1 MAFKKDS
8 KIKSNFTKITIGLA
22 SPEEILESSFGE
34 VTKPETINYRTYKP
48 ERDGLFCERIFGPTK
63 DYECACGKYK
73 RIRYKGIVCDRC
85 GVEVTEKK
93 VRRERAGHIE
103 LVVPVA
109 HIWYFRSLPNKIGYL
124 LGLPTKKLDAIIYYE
139 RYVVIQPG
147 AMAGK
152 KDGEGNDAIGSNV
165 YDLLSEDE
173 YNDILDNHISP
184 DNDYLDDSDPN
195 KFIAKMGAEAI
206 YELLVRLDLDSL
218 SYELRDRANSDS
230 SMQRKNE
237 ALKRL
242 QVVEAFRQSVEKGV
256 NRPEWMIM
264 KIIPVTPP
272 ELRPLVP
279 LDGGR
284 FATSDLND
292 LYRRVIIRNNR
303 LKRLMEIKAPEVI
316 LRNEKRMLQEAV
328 DSLFD
333 NSRKSSAVKSESNR
347 PLKSLSDSLK
357 GKQGRFRQNLLG
369 KRVDYSARS
378 VIVVGPE
385 LKMGE
390 CGLPKLM
397 AAELYKPFIIRK
409 LIERGIVKTV
419 KSAKKIVDRREPVI
433 WDILENV
440 MKGHPVLLNRAP
452 TLHRLGI
459 QAFQPKLI
467 EGKAIQ
473 LHPLAC
479 TAFNADFDGD
489 QMAVH
494 LPLSNE
500 AILEAQLLMLQSHN
514 ILNPANGAPITVP
527 SQDMVLGLY
536 YITKIRPGAMGE
548 GLTFYG
554 PEEAIIAHNE
564 GKCDLHAQV
573 KVVVDDIVDG
583 KPQRHMIETSVGR
596 VIVNGIIPKE
606 VGYVNKVISK
616 KSLRDIIAD
625 VIKNVGFAE
634 ACEFLDG
641 IKNLGYRMAY
651 LAGLSFNLDD
661 IIIPKEKAELIKKGN
676 DEVRQI
682 TDNYNMGFIT
692 DNERYNQVIDT
703 WTHINNDIGNVL
715 LKQMTEADQGFNAVF
730 MMLDSGARGSKD
742 QIKQLSGIRGLMAK
756 PQKAGAE
763 GRGTIENP
771 ILSNFK
777 EGMSVLEYFI
787 STHGARK
794 GLADTAMK
802 TADAGYLTRRLVDV
816 SHDVII
822 TEEDCGTLR
831 GLQCTALKSGD
842 EVISSLAER
851 ILGRVS
857 VHDVVNPKTGEII
870 VEAGEEITETI
881 AEAIEASDIESV
893 EIRSVLTCES
903 KKGVC
908 MKCYGRNLA
917 TRRMVQKGEAVGVIA
932 AQAIGEPGTQ
942 LTLRT
947 FHAGGVAGNAAANAS
962 IVSKYDRALIELEEV
977 RTVPF
982 DEDGRECEMVV
993 SRLGE
998 LRFVDP
1004 NTKIILSTV
1013 NVPYG
1018 SSLYF
1023 RNGDEVSKNDK
1034 IAQWDPFN
1042 AVIVTEYAGTLKFND
1057 VIEGVTFRAE
1067 TDETTGLTEKIV
1079 TESKDRSKVP
1089 TCDVIGADGEVIG
1102 TYNFPVGGH
1111 VVVEDGQTVKT
1122 GETLVKIPRAAA
1134 KGGDITGGLPR
1145 VTELF
1150 EARNPSNPAVV
1161 SEIDG
1166 EVTMGK
1172 VKRGNREIVVTS
1184 KTGEQRKYL
1193 VSLSKQILVQEHDA
1207 VRAGTPLSD
1216 GVITPADIL
1225 AIKGP
1230 TAVQEYI
1237 VNEVQDVYRLQGVKI
1252 NDKHFEI
1259 IVRQMMRKV
1268 QINEPGDT
1276 AFLEQEIVDK
1286 LDFAEENDRI
1296 WGKKVVTDAGDSENL
1311 QKGQIVTARK
1321 LRDENSMLKRRD
1333 QKLVQVR
1340 DAVPATSTQILQG
1353 ITRAALQTKS
1363 FMSAASFQETTKVLN
1378 EAAIRGKVD
1387 HLEGM
1392 KENVICGH
1400 LIPAGTGLREFEK
1413 IIVGSK
1419 EEYERIQANRK
1430 NVLDFAEETVLDEK

>member
-1 MAFKKDS
+1 MAFKKDN
-8 KIKSNFTKITIGLA
+8 KTKSNFTKITIGLA
-22 SPEEILESSFGE
+22 SPEDILESSFGE

-124 LGLPTKKLDAIIYYE
+124 LGLPTKKLDAVIYYE
-139 RYVVIQPG
+139 RYIVIQPG
-147 AMAGK
+147 VMAGK
-152 KDGEGNDAIGSNV
+152 KDAEGNDAPGANKF
-165 YDLLSEDE
+165 DLLSEEE
-173 YNDILDNHISP
+173 YNEIVDNQISQ
-184 DNDYLDDSDPN
+184 DNDYLDDNDPN

-206 YELLVRLDLDSL
+206 YELLTQLDLDSL
-218 SYELRDRANSDS
+218 SYELRDRANTDS
-230 SMQRKNE
+230 SVQRKNE

-242 QVVEAFRQSVEKGV
+242 QVVEAFRQSVEKGI

-303 LKRLMEIKAPEVI
+303 LKRLMEIHAPEVI

-333 NSRKSSAVKSESNR
+333 NSRKSSAVKSDSNR

-500 AILEAQLLMLQSHN
+500 AILEAQILMLGSHN
-514 ILNPANGAPITVP
+514 ILNPANGEPITVP

-536 YITKIRPGAMGE
+536 YITKERPGAKGE
-548 GLTFYG
+548 GLVFYS
-554 PEEAIIAHNE
+554 PEEANVALSE
-564 GKCDLHAQV
+564 GKVDIHAKIRV
-573 KVVVDDIVDG
+573 RMDG
-583 KPQRHMIETSVGR
+583 KLVETTPGR
-596 VIVNGIIPKE
+596 LMVNEYVPKE
-606 VGYVNKVISK
+606 VGYVNTVLK
-616 KSLRDIIAD
+616 KGALRDVIGR
-625 VIKNVGFAE
+625 VIK
-634 ACEFLDG
+634 ACGVARTAIFLDD
-641 IKNLGYRMAY
+641 IKNLGYTMAFKG
-651 LAGLSFNLDD
+651 GLSFALND
-661 IIIPKEKAELIKKGN
+661 IIIPEEKESMIAQGN
-676 DEVRQI
+676 QEVENI
-682 TDNYNMGFIT
+682 TDMYNMGEIS
-692 DNERYNQVIDT
+692 DNDRYNQVVGIWSKVDEELT
-703 WTHINNDIGNVL
+703 DVL
-715 LKQMTEADQGFNAVF
+715 MKQMAEADQGFNAVY
-730 MMLDSGARGSKD
+730 MMMDSGARGSKG

-756 PQKAGAE
+756 PQKAGTTDGHAY
-763 GRGTIENP
+763 IENP

-787 STHGARK
+787 GTHGARK
-794 GLADTAMK
+794 GLTDTALK

-831 GLQCTALKSGD
+831 GLTATEIKHGD
-842 EVISSLAER
+842 TIDEKLYDR

-857 VHDVVNPKTGEII
+857 VHDVYDPATGEII
-870 VEAGEEITETI
+870 VASGEEIREPQAAAI
-881 AEAIEASDIESV
+881 IEAGIESV
-893 EIRSVLTCES
+893 EIRSVLTCEA
-903 KKGVC
+903 KHGVC
-908 MKCYGRNLA
+908 AKCYGRNLA
-917 TRRMVQKGEAVGVIA
+917 TRKLVQKGEAVGVIA

-947 FHAGGVAGNAAANAS
+947 FHSGGVAGNAATENSYSLRQAGR
-962 IVSKYDRALIELEEV
+962 VELEDL
-977 RTVPF
+977 RTI
-982 DEDGRECEMVV
+982 EATTETGEKETIVV
-993 SRLGE
+993 SRQTEMRLIEEKTG
-998 LRFVDP
+998 VV
-1004 NTKIILSTV
+1004 LSTF
-1013 NVPYG
+1013 NIPYA
-1018 SSLYF
+1018 
-1023 RNGDEVSKNDK
+1023 SKLFVESGQVYDK
-1034 IAQWDPFN
+1034 DTKVCEWDPFN
-1042 AVIVTEYAGTLKFND
+1042 ATIVIEHDGKIQLES
-1057 VIEGVTFRAE
+1057 VIEGLTCKTEV
-1067 TDETTGLTEKIV
+1067 DDMTGLKDALII
-1079 TESKDRSKVP
+1079 ESKDKTKIP
-1089 TCDVIGADGEVIG
+1089 TAHIVDKNGDIIR
-1102 TYNFPVGGH
+1102 TYNLPVGAH
-1111 VVVEDGQTVKT
+1111 LVLSDGQKVKA
-1122 GETLVKIPRAAA
+1122 GDLLIKIPRTFGNAS
-1134 KGGDITGGLPR
+1134 DITGGLPR
-1145 VTELF
+1145 VTELL
-1150 EARNPSNPAVV
+1150 EARNPSNQAIVA
-1161 SEIDG
+1161 EIDG
-1166 EVTMGK
+1166 VVTFGK
-1172 VKRGNREIVVTS
+1172 IKRGNHELVLTNDKLGDS
-1184 KTGEQRKYL
+1184 KNYL
-1193 VSLSKQILVQEHDA
+1193 IPLSKQILVQEGDFVH
-1207 VRAGTPLSD
+1207 AGTPLSD
-1216 GVITPADIL
+1216 GAITPDDIL

-1237 VNEVQDVYRLQGVKI
+1237 VNEVQSVYRLQGVNI

-1268 QINEPGDT
+1268 LILDAGDT
-1276 AFLEQEIVDK
+1276 RFLEGQMVDK
-1286 LDFAEENDRI
+1286 LDFLEENDRI
-1296 WGKKVVTDAGDSENL
+1296 WGKKKIMDAGDSDL
-1311 QKGQIVTARK
+1311 LRAGQIVTARR
-1321 LRDENSMLKRRD
+1321 LHDENSLLKRKDRK
-1333 QKLVQVR
+1333 QVQAV
-1340 DAVPATSTQILQG
+1340 DARCATSSQVLQG
-1353 ITRAALQTKS
+1353 ITRAALGTKS
-1363 FMSAASFQETTKVLN
+1363 FISAASFQETTKVLN
-1378 EAAIRGKVD
+1378 EAAIVGRVD
-1387 HLEGM
+1387 YLEGM
-1392 KENVICGH
+1392 KENVIFGN
-1400 LIPAGTGLREFEK
+1400 LIPAGTGLREFQK
-1413 IIVGSK
+1413 ITVYNK
-1419 EEYERIQANRK
+1419 QEFEELQAVRDASER
-1430 NVLDFAEETVLDEK
+1430 EE

>member
-8 KIKSNFTKITIGLA
+8 KTKSNFTKITIGLA
-22 SPEEILESSFGE
+22 SPEEILENSFGE

-93 VRRERAGHIE
+93 VRRERSGHIE

-124 LGLPTKKLDAIIYYE
+124 LGMPTKKLDAVIYYE

-147 AMAGK
+147 PLEGRQDA
-152 KDGEGNDAIGSNV
+152 EGNPLLGSQK

-173 YNDILDNHISP
+173 YNDILDNQLSE
-184 DNDYLDDSDPN
+184 DNYLLEDSDPN
-195 KFIAKMGAEAI
+195 KFVAKMGAEAI
-206 YELLVRLDLDSL
+206 YELLQQLDLDSL
-218 SYELRDRANSDS
+218 SYELRDRANTDGSQ
-230 SMQRKNE
+230 QRKNE

-242 QVVEAFRQSVEKGV
+242 QVVEAFRASVEKGI

-333 NSRKSSAVKSESNR
+333 NSRKSSAVKSDSNR

-440 MKGHPVLLNRAP
+440 MKGHPMLLNRAP

-536 YITKIRPGAMGE
+536 YITKIRPGAKGE
-548 GLTFYG
+548 GLSFYG

-573 KVVVDDIVDG
+573 KVVVDDVVDG
-583 KPQRHMIETSVGR
+583 IHVRHQVETSVGR
-596 VIVNGIIPKE
+596 VIVNGIVPKE

-661 IIIPKEKAELIKKGN
+661 IIIPEEKASLIAKGN
-676 DEVRQI
+676 EEVQQI

-703 WTHINNDIGNVL
+703 WTHVNNDIGNIL
-715 LKQMTEADQGFNAVF
+715 MKEMTEADQGFNAVF

-763 GRGTIENP
+763 GHQIIENP

-831 GLQCTALKSGD
+831 GLVCTALKSGD
-842 EVISSLAER
+842 EIISSLAER

-857 VHDVVNPKTGEII
+857 VHDVINPKTGDVI
-870 VEAGEEITETI
+870 VPAGEEITEPI
-881 AEAIEASDIESV
+881 AEAIEAAEIESV

-908 MKCYGRNLA
+908 RKCYGRNLA

-947 FHAGGVAGNAAANAS
+947 FHAGGVAANAAANAS
-962 IVSKYDRALIELEEV
+962 IVSKYESARLEFEDV

-1004 NTKIILSTV
+1004 NTKIVLSTV

-1018 SSLYF
+1018 ASVYYKT
-1023 RNGDEVSKNDK
+1023 GDVVSKGDK

-1042 AVIVTEYAGTLKFND
+1042 AVIVTEYAGRLKFND
-1057 VIEGVTFRAE
+1057 VIEGITFRAE

-1079 TESKDRSKVP
+1079 TESKDKTKVP
-1089 TCDVIGADGEVIG
+1089 TCNILDANGEILG

-1111 VVVEDGQTVKT
+1111 VVAEDGQTVKT

-1134 KGGDITGGLPR
+1134 KGGDITAGLPR

-1172 VKRGNREIVVTS
+1172 VKRGNREIIVTS
-1184 KTGEQRKYL
+1184 KAGDQRKYL

-1216 GVITPADIL
+1216 GAITPSDIL

-1237 VNEVQDVYRLQGVKI
+1237 VNEVQDVYRLQGIKI

-1268 QINEPGDT
+1268 QINDPGDT
-1276 AFLEQEIVDK
+1276 SFLEQEIVDK

-1296 WGKKVVTDAGDSENL
+1296 WGKKVVTDAGDSTEL
-1311 QKGQIVTARK
+1311 KAGQIVTARR
-1321 LRDENSMLKRRD
+1321 LRDENSSLKRRD
-1333 QKLVQVR
+1333 LRIVQVR

-1378 EAAIRGKVD
+1378 EAAIRGKQD
-1387 HLEGM
+1387 YLEGM

-1413 IIVGSK
+1413 LIVGSK
-1419 EEYERIQANRK
+1419 EEYERMQANRK
-1430 NVLDFAEETVLDEK
+1430 NVLDFVEDTVLDD

>member
-1 MAFKKDS
+1 MAFRKENKT
-8 KIKSNFTKITIGLA
+8 KSNFSKISIGLA
-22 SPEEILESSFGE
+22 SPEEILENSSGE
-34 VTKPETINYRTYKP
+34 VLKPETINYRTYKP
-48 ERDGLFCERIFGPTK
+48 ERDGLFCERIFGPIK
-63 DYECACGKYK
+63 DYECHCGKYK

-93 VRRERAGHIE
+93 VRRERMGHIQ

-124 LGLPTKKLDAIIYYE
+124 LGLPTKKLDSIIYYE

-147 AMAGK
+147 VKAE
-152 KDGEGNDAIGSNV
+152 DGIAE
-165 YDLLSEDE
+165 YDLLSEEE
-173 YNDILDNHISP
+173 YLDILDTLP
-184 DNDYLDDSDPN
+184 KDNQYLEDNDPN

-206 YELLVRLDLDSL
+206 YDLLARLDLDAL
-218 SYELRDRANSDS
+218 SYELRHRAGNDASQ
-230 SMQRKNE
+230 QRKNE

-242 QVVEAFRQSVEKGV
+242 QVVESFRASRGRNK
-256 NRPEWMIM
+256 PEWMIVR
-264 KIIPVTPP
+264 IVPVIPP

-303 LKRLMEIKAPEVI
+303 LKRLIEIKAPEVI
-316 LRNEKRMLQEAV
+316 LRNEKRMLQESV

-333 NSRKSSAVKSESNR
+333 NSRKSSAVKTDANR

-390 CGLPKLM
+390 CGIPKLM

-419 KSAKKIVDRREPVI
+419 KSAKKIVDRKEAVI
-433 WDILENV
+433 WDILEHV

-459 QAFQPKLI
+459 QAFQPKMI

-500 AILEAQLLMLQSHN
+500 AILEAQMLMLQSHN

-527 SQDMVLGLY
+527 AQDMVLGLY
-536 YITKIRPGAMGE
+536 YITKLRAGAKGE

-554 PEEAIIAHNE
+554 PEEALIAYNE
-564 GKCDLHAQV
+564 GKVDIHAPV
-573 KVVVDDIVDG
+573 KVIVKDVDENGNIVDVM
-583 KPQRHMIETSVGR
+583 RETSVGR
-596 VIVNGIIPKE
+596 VIVNEIVPPE
-606 VGYVNKVISK
+606 AGYINTIISK
-616 KSLRDIIAD
+616 KSLRDIISD
-625 VIKNVGFAE
+625 VIKVCGVAK
-634 ACEFLDG
+634 AADFLDG
-641 IKNLGYRMAY
+641 IKNLGYQMAFKG
-651 LAGLSFNLDD
+651 GLSFNLGD
-661 IIIPKEKAELIKKGN
+661 IIIPKEKETLVQKGY
-676 DEVRQI
+676 DEVEQVI
-682 TDNYNMGFIT
+682 NNYNMGFIT
-692 DNERYNQVIDT
+692 NNERYNQVIDI
-703 WTHINNDIGNVL
+703 WTHVNSELSNILMKTISSD
-715 LKQMTEADQGFNAVF
+715 DQGFNSVY
-730 MMLDSGARGSKD
+730 MMLDSGARGSKE
-742 QIKQLSGIRGLMAK
+742 QIRQLSGMRGLMAK

-763 GRGTIENP
+763 GGQIIENP

-777 EGMSVLEYFI
+777 EGLSVLEYFI

-794 GLADTAMK
+794 GLADTALK

-831 GLQCTALKSGD
+831 GLVCTDLKNND
-842 EVISSLAER
+842 EVIATLYER

-857 VHDVVNPKTGEII
+857 VHDIIHPTTGELL
-870 VEAGEEITETI
+870 VAGGEEITEEVAKKI
-881 AEAIEASDIESV
+881 QDSPIESV
-893 EIRSVLTCES
+893 EIRSVLTCEA

-908 MKCYGRNLA
+908 AKCYGRNLA
-917 TRRMVQKGEAVGVIA
+917 TSRMVQKGEAVGVIA
-932 AQAIGEPGTQ
+932 AQSIGEPGTQ

-947 FHAGGVAGNAAANAS
+947 FHAGGTAANIAANAS
-962 IVSKYDRALIELEEV
+962 IVAKNSARLEFEEL
-977 RTVPF
+977 RTVDIV
-982 DEDGRECEMVV
+982 DEMGEAAKVVVGRLAEV
-993 SRLGE
+993 
-998 LRFVDP
+998 RFVDV
-1004 NTKIILSTV
+1004 NTGIVLSTH

-1018 SSLYF
+1018 STLYVSD
-1023 RNGDEVSKNDK
+1023 GDLVEKGK
-1034 IAQWDPFN
+1034 LIAKWDPFN
-1042 AVIVTEYAGTLKFND
+1042 AVIITEATGKIEFEG
-1057 VIEGVTFRAE
+1057 VIENVTYKVE
-1067 TDETTGLTEKIV
+1067 SDEATGLREIIII
-1079 TESKDRSKVP
+1079 ESKDKTKVP
-1089 TCDVIGADGEVIG
+1089 SAHILTEDGDLIR
-1102 TYNFPVGGH
+1102 TYNLPVGGH
-1111 VVVEDGQTVKT
+1111 VIIENGQKVKA
-1122 GETLVKIPRAAA
+1122 GEVIVKIPRAVGKA
-1134 KGGDITGGLPR
+1134 GDITGGLPR

-1172 VKRGNREIVVTS
+1172 IKRGNREIIVTS
-1184 KTGEQRKYL
+1184 KTGEVKKYL
-1193 VSLSKQILVQEHDA
+1193 VALSKQILVQENDY

-1216 GVITPADIL
+1216 GATTPADIL

-1268 QINEPGDT
+1268 QIDEPGDT
-1276 AFLEQEIVDK
+1276 RFLEQQVVDK
-1286 LDFAEENDRI
+1286 LEFMEENDRI
-1296 WGKKVVTDAGDSENL
+1296 WGKKVVVDAGDSQNM
-1311 QKGQIVTARK
+1311 QPGQIVTARK

-1333 QKLVQVR
+1333 LKPVEVR
-1340 DAVPATSTQILQG
+1340 DAVAATSTQILQG
-1353 ITRAALQTKS
+1353 ITRAALQTSS

-1378 EAAIRGKVD
+1378 EAAINGKTD
-1387 HLEGM
+1387 KLEGM

-1400 LIPAGTGLREFEK
+1400 LIPAGTGQREFEK

-1419 EEYERIQANRK
+1419 EEYDRILANK
-1430 NVLDFAEETVLDEK
+1430 KTVLDYNEVE